1 MGTIHFILILLMSKL
16 NHIHE
21 FHKLSTQH
29 FLIRSGDWQWTLY
42 ERHVYFSRHYLSL
55 RNQNVSLK
63 PRVFKMPFWSFNFY
77 FKYSLSG
84 GNDVSTLPA
93 HLFSCHAVSK
103 SFVWSILPEST
114 CFIRISAFI
123 QHEAKPFNSQIL

>member
-29 FLIRSGDWQWTLY
+29 FLIKSGDWQWTLY
-42 ERHVYFSRHYLSL
+42 ERLVYFARHHLSL

-63 PRVFKMPFWSFNFY
+63 PWVFKIPFWSFKFY

-93 HLFSCHAVSK
+93 RLFCHAVLK

-114 CFIRISAFI
+114 RFIRISAFT
-123 QHEAKPFNSQIL
+123 QHEAKLFNSEIL

>member
-29 FLIRSGDWQWTLY
+29 FLIKSGDWQWTLY
-42 ERHVYFSRHYLSL
+42 ERLVYFARHHLSL

-63 PRVFKMPFWSFNFY
+63 PWVFKIPFWSFKFY
-77 FKYSLSG
+77 LKYSLSG

-93 HLFSCHAVSK
+93 RLFCHTVLK

-114 CFIRISAFI
+114 RFIRISAFT
-123 QHEAKPFNSQIL
+123 QHEAKLFNSEIL

>member
-29 FLIRSGDWQWTLY
+29 FLIKSGDWQWTLY
-42 ERHVYFSRHYLSL
+42 ERLVYFARHHLSL

-63 PRVFKMPFWSFNFY
+63 PWVFKIPFWSFKFY

-84 GNDVSTLPA
+84 GNDVSTLLA
-93 HLFSCHAVSK
+93 RLFCHAVLK

-114 CFIRISAFI
+114 RFIRISAFT
-123 QHEAKPFNSQIL
+123 QHEAKLFNSEIL

>member
-29 FLIRSGDWQWTLY
+29 FLIKSGDWQWTLY
-42 ERHVYFSRHYLSL
+42 ESLVYFARHHLSL

-63 PRVFKMPFWSFNFY
+63 PWVFKIPFWSFKFY

-93 HLFSCHAVSK
+93 RLFCHAVLK

-114 CFIRISAFI
+114 RFIRISAFT
-123 QHEAKPFNSQIL
+123 QHEAKLFNSEIL